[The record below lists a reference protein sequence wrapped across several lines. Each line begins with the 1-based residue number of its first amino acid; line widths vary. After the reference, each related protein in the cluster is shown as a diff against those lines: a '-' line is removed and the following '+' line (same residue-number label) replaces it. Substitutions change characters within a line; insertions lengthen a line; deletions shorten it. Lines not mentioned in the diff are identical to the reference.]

1 MISIE
6 TILGY
11 ALFILSELISI
22 IPIPANGLL
31 HSFTIGIKNS
41 FKNPN
46 TNIEMAQTLLNKN
59 PKLSTL
65 IHKLNMN
72 TNISDSITRLLENP
86 ENIKFIDLINN
97 DNKIQYIITLLNNNP
112 NILNNITT
120 TVEKE
125 IVLHKQNIPISQ
137 TQPDTIIN
145 VLPDI
150 TEN

>member
-31 HSFTIGIKNS
+31 HSFTIGIQNS
-41 FKNPN
+41 FKNQN
-46 TNIEMAQTLLNKN
+46 TNIEMAQSLLNKN
-59 PKLSTL
+59 PKLATL

-72 TNISDSITRLLENP
+72 THISDSITRLLENP

-97 DNKIQYIITLLNNNP
+97 DNQLQYIMTLLNNNP
-112 NILNNITT
+112 NIVNNITN
-120 TVEKE
+120 TVEKQ
-125 IVLHKQNIPISQ
+125 IVLNKNQNIPIA
-137 TQPDTIIN
+137 QPDTIIN
-145 VLPDI
+145 VLP
-150 TEN
+150 EN